1 MHWQYVIP
9 GYVIVFGGLAGY
21 IWTLLARIR
30 AVAEQVPEEKRA
42 FLD

>member
-9 GYVIVFGGLAGY
+9 GYLIVFGGLATY
-21 IWTLLARIR
+21 IWTLLARVR
-30 AVAEQVPEEKRA
+30 AVAKHVPEEKRA